1 MLADFEKQLP
11 KITVVMENNCMFV
24 QIPAYALVVG
34 EGGGVVG
41 GEGLLGIY
49 TDWCIKSFKPWIIGV
64 N

>member
-34 EGGGVVG
+34 WGGGGAGDLHRLVHQV
-41 GEGLLGIY
+41 LQAM
-49 TDWCIKSFKPWIIGV
+49 DNRC
-64 N
+64 